1 MPANTTPIFTLT
13 PVIAVATISAANTNR
28 DGTGTIV
35 VVATGGTFGTRIEFV
50 TIKATVTT
58 AAGAVS
64 LYIDPNTGTYH
75 LWTEVLVTA
84 VTASTTV
91 AAFQTEVVRTDG
103 MPVLVLP
110 PSYKLAASTQI
121 ANNFRI
127 IAHGGDY

>member
-1 MPANTTPIFTLT
+1 MAANTTPIFTLT
-13 PVIAVATISAANTNR
+13 PVVAVATVSAANTAR

-35 VVATGGTFGTRIEFV
+35 AVLTGGTNGTRIEFI

-58 AAGAVS
+58 SAGAIAF
-64 LYIDPNTGTYH
+64 YIDPGTGTFH

-91 AAFQTEVVRTDG
+91 AAFQTELVRTDG
-103 MPVLVLP
+103 LPVITLP
-110 PSYKLAASTQI
+110 ATYRLGASTEI